1 MKKQKI
7 FLVLITLIISILLL
21 IVVINLVF
29 KKDTVNEGK
38 CRVTDAILAS
48 SAELANKSEANGK
61 WSIDLSQRNK
71 LSFLIN
77 VASDTNITRVYLKD
91 LTVKGTNNVVFEQL
105 NSEIKV
111 NLSSTK
117 QNLDL
122 EYTLDE
128 NNQMKIELVAINEN
142 VLKNWSVPEDIKEII
157 YDGRIFS
164 DVGIKLKDIEFKLS
178 FKLCIEEKTGKT
190 NEMKVEIKLP
200 NEELITN
207 GADVRRLSTKD
218 FKFKVK

>member
-7 FLVLITLIISILLL
+7 FIVLLTLIISILLL
-21 IVVINLVF
+21 VVVINLVF

-38 CRVTDAILAS
+38 CRVTDVILTS
-48 SAELANKSEANGK
+48 SAELENKSEANEK

-71 LSFLIN
+71 LSFLITT
-77 VASDTNITRVYLKD
+77 ATDINISRVYLKD
-91 LTVKGTNNVVFEQL
+91 LKVKGTDKVVFEQL

-111 NLSSTK
+111 NLSSEK
-117 QNLDL
+117 QDLDL

-128 NNQMKIELVAINEN
+128 NDLMKIELLAINEN
-142 VLKNWSVPEDIKEII
+142 ILKNWEIPEDTKEIV
-157 YDGRIFS
+157 YDGRLLK
-164 DVGIKLKDIEFKLS
+164 DVGMSIKDIEFKLS

-190 NEMKVEIKLP
+190 NEMKVEMKLP
-200 NEELITN
+200 NEELIEN

>member
-38 CRVTDAILAS
+38 CRVTDAILTS

-77 VASDTNITRVYLKD
+77 VASDTNIARVYLKD

-142 VLKNWSVPEDIKEII
+142 VLKNWNVPEDVKEII

-190 NEMKVEIKLP
+190 NEMKVEMKLP

>member
-7 FLVLITLIISILLL
+7 FIVLLTLIISILLL
-21 IVVINLVF
+21 VVVINLVF

-38 CRVTDAILAS
+38 CRVTDVILTS
-48 SAELANKSEANGK
+48 SAELENKSEANEK

-71 LSFLIN
+71 LSFLITT
-77 VASDTNITRVYLKD
+77 ATDINISRVYLKD
-91 LTVKGTNNVVFEQL
+91 LKVKGTDKVVFEQL

-111 NLSSTK
+111 NLSPEK
-117 QNLDL
+117 QDLDL

-128 NNQMKIELVAINEN
+128 NGLMKIELLAINEN
-142 VLKNWSVPEDIKEII
+142 ILKNWEIPEDTKEIV
-157 YDGRIFS
+157 YDGRLLK
-164 DVGIKLKDIEFKLS
+164 DVGMSIKDIEFKLS

-190 NEMKVEIKLP
+190 NEMKVEMKLP
-200 NEELITN
+200 NEELIEN

>member
-7 FLVLITLIISILLL
+7 FIVLLTLIISILLL
-21 IVVINLVF
+21 VVVINLVF

-38 CRVTDAILAS
+38 CRVTDVILTS
-48 SAELANKSEANGK
+48 SAELENKSEANEK

-71 LSFLIN
+71 LSFLITT
-77 VASDTNITRVYLKD
+77 ATDINISRVYLKD
-91 LTVKGTNNVVFEQL
+91 LKVKGTDKVVFEQL

-111 NLSSTK
+111 NLSSEK
-117 QNLDL
+117 QDLDL

-128 NNQMKIELVAINEN
+128 NGLMKIELLAINEN
-142 VLKNWSVPEDIKEII
+142 ILKNWEIPEDTKEIV
-157 YDGRIFS
+157 YDGRLLK
-164 DVGIKLKDIEFKLS
+164 DVGMSIKDIEFKLS

-190 NEMKVEIKLP
+190 NEMKVEMKLP
-200 NEELITN
+200 NEELIEN